1 MNRDRFPV
9 SETRSAKV
17 FDEQNALHYFDVG
30 LGAISL
36 AGADTGGAYCL
47 LDLKS
52 PIDKARFSYN

>member
-1 MNRDRFPV
+1 MNKMNFMQQSLKITHRPQ
-9 SETRSAKV
+9 AKR
-17 FDEQNALHYFDVG
+17 HYFDVG